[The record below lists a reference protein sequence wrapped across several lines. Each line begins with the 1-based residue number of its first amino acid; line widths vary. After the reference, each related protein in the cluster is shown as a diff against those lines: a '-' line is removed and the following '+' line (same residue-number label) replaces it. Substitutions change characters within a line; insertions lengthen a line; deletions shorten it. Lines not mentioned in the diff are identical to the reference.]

1 MMHRSPSDSDLS
13 TPGRIGRPGR
23 RGRNSMAVVEEQPAA
38 APLPVAD
45 PAPLGL
51 AAFALTT
58 FMLSGHN
65 ANFIPDLFWVGL
77 ALFYGG
83 LTQLLAGQW
92 EFRNR
97 NAFGSTAFSTYGG
110 FWLSLGIFVVLA
122 ETTKLGSTLT
132 GKNDLANGLAWFLLS
147 FGIFNFYMLLWS
159 SRINLAVFGV
169 FLTLQVTEV
178 LLAIGFWVAAH
189 RGVAPT
195 GAEVGWIRAGGWA
208 GIATAALA
216 WYASSALVLAAMNDG
231 RAILPVGKGF
241 WTGDRFSFGQRK
253 RLTQAHAS

>member
-1 MMHRSPSDSDLS
+1 
-13 TPGRIGRPGR
+13 
-23 RGRNSMAVVEEQPAA
+23 MAVVEETRA
-38 APLPVAD
+38 APVPALAVAD

-65 ANFIPDLFWVGL
+65 ANFIPDIFWVGL

-83 LTQLLAGQW
+83 VTQLLAGQW
-92 EFRNR
+92 EFRNK
-97 NAFGSTAFSTYGG
+97 NAFGATAFSSYGG

-122 ETTKLGSTLT
+122 ETTKLGAGLT

-159 SRINLAVFGV
+159 SRINLAVFAV

-189 RGVAPT
+189 RGIAPA
-195 GAEVGWIRAGGWA
+195 GADDGWIRAGGWA
-208 GIATAALA
+208 GVVTAAVA
-216 WYASSALVLAAMNDG
+216 WYASAALVLAGMNNG
-231 RAILPVGKGF
+231 RAILPVGKSF
-241 WTGDRFSFGQRK
+241 WTGERFSFGQRR
-253 RLTQAHAS
+253 RLSQATR